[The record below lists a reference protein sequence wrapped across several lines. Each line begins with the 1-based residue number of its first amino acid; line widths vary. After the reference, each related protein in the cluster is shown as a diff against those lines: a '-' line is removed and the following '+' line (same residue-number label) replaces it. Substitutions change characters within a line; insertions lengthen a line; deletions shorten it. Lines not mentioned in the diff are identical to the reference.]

1 MPPLG
6 ELLNALHARDQPY
19 ADRFDDRLLITVL
32 LALAAGQR
40 SIVLRASPA
49 RTQGSRDEQ
58 RRERRRQREDWVRR
72 AADEVAWICSTIFAL
87 PTHRVNCSPKL
98 SANAFLKSLFL
109 PLATE
114 PVGELSASRKDIHT
128 VRGYGDDTRRT
139 PNRSLT
145 GPLEVSV
152 AKASDG
158 LLLDQEGRR
167 ARSPSKV
174 DARRQQNASES
185 LLPSSAPPTRL
196 SFSDLTGPSP
206 DDGESSAGEDLYP
219 SSPYPKSASMGRRS
233 TLSPRVNT
241 SPSPERRRMGA
252 RRHTLGARDLARS
265 LGQAEEMIGL
275 GVNGLPA
282 PNKVQPPPAPPG
294 RQARPAPSRSRESS
308 ASFASRSP
316 IAQQHASYLQ
326 QADRRPSIAS
336 IQSGFSAASG
346 STALPPTPTASRF
359 LSPSPSSPRITPQA
373 QYSASPLASSPP
385 ASPPSPSRP
394 PPRTASA
401 RTASPSPRRLPSST
415 YPPVSRPPPSV
426 LLPPPHTSANAA
438 ARVLPQVLILE
449 HLERARPSAQH
460 ALLGTL
466 RDRRV
471 VLSPSNAHGAASA
484 GTSVLLPRRRA
495 GGAANDA
502 SSMRTRRTARTAED
516 EGTVIAAPGAWEG
529 TWNLPEG
536 FVCVAVV
543 WEEEDG
549 GEGDGG
555 WGGVSRHLLDRFA
568 LSCTVPPA
576 SLLSASRFHAP
587 PLHPLSSP
595 PRALLAPLPLPEHA
609 LPAYIADTLD
619 TYTSDLISALRHH
632 PQLDGRMLTAVA
644 VRELRLATRV
654 WAALSKGDVL
664 SLSSADAEKEDG
676 ERTAA
681 DALVLPADV
690 LAVALFV
697 LGHRLALRRPED
709 EKSTFWGSELFLYPI
724 KGLRPLSVQ
733 SLELAQLGAKHDRRF
748 VLVSP
753 KDDGSHECYLTA
765 DYPAYALLRQS
776 IDWATQTLT
785 ITPTSG
791 DPFSVALSPPTV
803 RLTPRKVELWS
814 SPTLAYDL
822 GDDAAAFFTRHTGGK
837 DTRLCYLEEGANA
850 NRKVLGSIADGLDKS
865 IAFQDC
871 ASYMIASSAS
881 LAAFSA
887 ALGRDMPMMP
897 LRPNIVVGPARPG
910 GLKPWVEDWWKVLRV
925 GGKSTFRITSN
936 CVRCVSLNID
946 YETGKRLEGTGLP
959 LQTLAKDRR
968 VDSGS
973 YSPVFGRYGFSEDVG
988 HTVSV
993 GDKVA
998 VTKLYKERTT
1008 FQWPGI

>member
-40 SIVLRASPA
+40 SIVLRVSPA

-58 RRERRRQREDWVRR
+58 RRERGRQREDWVRR
-72 AADEVAWICSTIFAL
+72 VADEVAWICSTIFAL
-87 PTHRVNCSPKL
+87 STHRVNCSPKL
-98 SANAFLKSLFL
+98 SANAFLKSFFL
-109 PLATE
+109 PLSTE
-114 PVGELSASRKDIHT
+114 PVGDLSASRKDIHT

-139 PNRSLT
+139 PKRSLT

-415 YPPVSRPPPSV
+415 YPPVSRSPPSV
-426 LLPPPHTSANAA
+426 LLPPPHSSANAA

-495 GGAANDA
+495 GGAADDA

-543 WEEEDG
+543 WEEEEDG
-549 GEGDGG
+549 GRGDGG
-555 WGGVSRHLLDRFA
+555 WGGVSRHL
-568 LSCTVPPA
+568 
-576 SLLSASRFHAP
+576 
-587 PLHPLSSP
+587 
-595 PRALLAPLPLPEHA
+595 HA

-619 TYTSDLISALRHH
+619 TYTSDLVSALRHH

-664 SLSSADAEKEDG
+664 VLRSGSEDVDDG
-676 ERTAA
+676 EERERTAA

-690 LAVALFV
+690 LAVALSV

-748 VLVSP
+748 VLVSL
-753 KDDGSHECYLTA
+753 KDDGSHECHLAA

-785 ITPTSG
+785 ITPPSG
-791 DPFSVALSPPTV
+791 DAFSVPLSPPTTG
-803 RLTPRKVELWS
+803 LAARKVELWS

-822 GDDAAAFFTRHTGGK
+822 GDDAAAFFTRQTGGK
-837 DTRLCYLEEGANA
+837 ETRLCFLEEGASA

-897 LRPNIVVGPARPG
+897 LRPNIVVGPAQPG
-910 GLKPWVEDWWKVLRV
+910 GLKPWVEDWWKELRV
-925 GGKSTFRITSN
+925 GGKTTFRITSN

-946 YETGKRLEGTGLP
+946 YERGKRLEGTGLP

-973 YSPVFGRYGFSEDVG
+973 YSPVFGRYGFSEDIG